1 MLALRVIR
9 STSASSSDNG
19 WLLRN
24 ILIGFIQSN
33 ACSQSGPSMTIR
45 SASLMGSA
53 GLIEGLDNFTTIT
66 SGEVGALKEAI
77 HAR

>member
-1 MLALRVIR
+1 MLALRAIR
-9 STSASSSDNG
+9 STSALSSDNG

-33 ACSQSGPSMTIR
+33 AGPGSGPSMTIR
-45 SASLMGSA
+45 FASLVGSA
-53 GLIEGLDNFTTIT
+53 GLTEGLDNFTTMT
-66 SGEVGALKEAI
+66 SGGVGALEEAI